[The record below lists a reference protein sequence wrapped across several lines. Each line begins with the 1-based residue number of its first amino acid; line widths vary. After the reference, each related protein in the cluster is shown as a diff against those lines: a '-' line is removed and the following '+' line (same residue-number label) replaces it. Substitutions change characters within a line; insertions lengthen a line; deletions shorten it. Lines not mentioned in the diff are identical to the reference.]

1 MSGTQPAP
9 AASAGAEPDPLLG
22 RVLNDRYRIV
32 EAIGHG
38 GMGRVYKAV
47 QSPLD
52 RVVALKVLGAGHDRD
67 PNFYKR
73 FFLEASVTARL
84 THPNTITL
92 YDYGRT
98 DDGIFFIAM
107 EFLDGRTLS
116 QAMQTD
122 GPLAQ
127 ERVIHIAQQICRSLR
142 EAHALGIIHRD
153 LKPANVMLLRQQDDH
168 DFVKVLDFGLVKFF
182 SGEGSENEITNAG
195 TFMGSPHYIA
205 PEQARNQGPDQRCDI
220 YSLGILLYHMLTA
233 RVPFTA
239 AAPVDIILKHLHD
252 APVPLRELRDDLA
265 IAPELEQIVLR
276 CMAKSRD
283 DRFQSMDELLAQLKA
298 VRALLVGS
306 SGPQP
311 VAPHHHT
318 QPIKSAPPP
327 AVAQTPPTPQPG
339 TRTPSQPMSS
349 MRATPSRGTPH
360 VSRPPPP
367 PLEAIVEEEEGAWAS
382 RRRAVE
388 EWARRQIAAA
398 HRQAQWARRH
408 WMAKRRAANR
418 WVEQNWQVLRI
429 GVAPALILIAGIGTA
444 AYVLRAPSS
453 VVVDAASPTP
463 SPPVA
468 AIVPAPPPPAVVP
481 APEASPPA
489 VAAAPGAPPP
499 AAVPAPPPAP
509 VVAAAPTAAPPSAP
523 VQPAYPQAYAGT
535 TLVTLTSN
543 PSGAEVRDPDD
554 KFLGTTPFDLRV
566 PSNKPLRL
574 TLRHHGYRPAPVKRV
589 VEGERMSLNVMMK
602 SAKTDPYES
611 RPGRRSVGY
620 KDDPY

>member
-9 AASAGAEPDPLLG
+9 APAPAAVEADPLLG

-52 RVVALKVLGAGHDRD
+52 RLVALKILGAGHDRD

-116 QAMQTD
+116 QAIQAE

-182 SGEGSENEITNAG
+182 SGEGPENDITNAG

-220 YSLGILLYHMLTA
+220 YSLGILLYHMLTG

-239 AAPVDIILKHLHD
+239 PAPVDIILKHLHE
-252 APVPLRELRDDLA
+252 APVPPRELRPELA
-265 IAPELEQIVLR
+265 IAPELEQVVLR
-276 CMAKSRD
+276 CMAKGRD
-283 DRFQSMDELLAQLKA
+283 ERFQSMDELLFELKA
-298 VRALLVGS
+298 VRALVTGS

-311 VAPHHHT
+311 VPAGHDT
-318 QPIKSAPPP
+318 QPMKSAPS
-327 AVAQTPPTPQPG
+327 AAGGQIPPTPQPG
-339 TRTPSQPMSS
+339 TRTPSQPMSA
-349 MRATPSRGTPH
+349 MRATPARGTPH
-360 VSRPPPP
+360 GGRPPPP
-367 PLEAIVEEEEGAWAS
+367 PLEAIVEVEEWTWAS
-382 RRRAVE
+382 RRRAAE
-388 EWARRQIAAA
+388 EWIRRE
-398 HRQAQWARRH
+398 WAE
-408 WMAKRRAANR
+408 KRRLAKT
-418 WVEQNWQVLRI
+418 WVEDHWETLRI
-429 GVAPALILIAGIGTA
+429 ALPPVLILMAGIVTA
-444 AYVLRAPSS
+444 VVVVRAPS
-453 VVVDAASPTP
+453 
-463 SPPVA
+463 PVLEEVPES
-468 AIVPAPPPPAVVP
+468 VPADAI
-481 APEASPPA
+481 A
-489 VAAAPGAPPP
+489 P
-499 AAVPAPPPAP
+499 AAPAP
-509 VVAAAPTAAPPSAP
+509 VQPVGVAAPTAPTPMQP
-523 VQPAYPQAYAGT
+523 VQPLAPAAQEQPAVVTGPAAPAPTQPVQAPAVGT
-535 TLVTLTSN
+535 TLVTLTST
-543 PSGAEVRDPDD
+543 PAGAEVHDADD
-554 KFLGTTPFDLRV
+554 RFLGTTPFDLRV
-566 PSNKPLRL
+566 PSNQPLQL
-574 TLRHHGYRPAPVKRV
+574 TLRQHGYRAASVKRV
-589 VEGERMSLNVMMK
+589 VEGERMSLNVTMK

-611 RPGRRSVGY
+611 RPVRRSVGY